1 MTFSKITAASRITSI
16 SETLLKLIPWA
27 LFQEE
32 PGIIK
37 PFISPSPVT
46 NKLTSSGY
54 AVVLNYL
61 KTYGLSARWQHHY
74 VNCS

>member
-1 MTFSKITAASRITSI
+1 MNFSKITAACRITNI

-27 LFQEE
+27 LFKEE

-37 PFISPSPVT
+37 PLISPSPVT
-46 NKLTSSGY
+46 NILTGSGY

-61 KTYGLSARWQHHY
+61 KSYGLSARW
-74 VNCS
+74 